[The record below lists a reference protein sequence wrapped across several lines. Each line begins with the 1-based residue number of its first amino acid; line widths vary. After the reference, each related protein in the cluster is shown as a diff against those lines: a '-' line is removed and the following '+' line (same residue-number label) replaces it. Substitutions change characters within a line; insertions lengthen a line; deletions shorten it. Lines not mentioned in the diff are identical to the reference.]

1 MITNENK
8 CIYAHKGST
17 HIIIH
22 WYIYIIHI
30 HIQARFYTP
39 RPTPPPP
46 PSPIN
51 MNARRPTHIQ
61 HELASSSES
70 SDPRICPLLP
80 PISNCDPCAFPVTAF
95 KKIKIK
101 SPCRLF
107 HHLFFSQ
114 DSKGIQKK
122 NIFNC
127 DSQRSTFQ
135 IAIVMQ
141 ARASNGR
148 CSPCYDTSP
157 RSGLPFTNPRF
168 HLNTV
173 SAVAMY
179 PSYPKTYCDS
189 KCLACWATSFL
200 PCGRSCGSIP
210 FSKPMILQTP
220 SKPATLMLQNFS
232 QYLNWRSRYLRNLLW
247 DPQWVTCDSWL
258 PQPLSHAFFLS
269 AHYAS
274 VASTW
279 CSYITFFCL
288 SLLALTAS
296 RRWIWAFVGCRLGL
310 SLRNNAQNF
319 INLLVART
327 KGLCKLNKLH
337 QVILFCCLPPPV
349 KAWLS
354 LWRQPSAGFLPRS
367 QSRKCKW
374 QGRFRKMGKSLQA
387 LASKAKWKVC
397 RKDHAP
403 AFLARS

>member
-22 WYIYIIHI
+22 WDIYIYIIHI

-51 MNARRPTHIQ
+51 MNARRPKHIQ

-95 KKIKIK
+95 KKIK

-148 CSPCYDTSP
+148 CSPCHDTSP
-157 RSGLPFTNPRF
+157 RSGLPFMNPPF

-200 PCGRSCGSIP
+200 PCARSCGSIP

-220 SKPATLMLQNFS
+220 SQTSHIDAPKFQPIPELTL
-232 QYLNWRSRYLRNLLW
+232 
-247 DPQWVTCDSWL
+247 
-258 PQPLSHAFFLS
+258 
-269 AHYAS
+269 
-274 VASTW
+274 
-279 CSYITFFCL
+279 
-288 SLLALTAS
+288 
-296 RRWIWAFVGCRLGL
+296 
-310 SLRNNAQNF
+310 
-319 INLLVART
+319 
-327 KGLCKLNKLH
+327 
-337 QVILFCCLPPPV
+337 
-349 KAWLS
+349 
-354 LWRQPSAGFLPRS
+354 
-367 QSRKCKW
+367 
-374 QGRFRKMGKSLQA
+374 
-387 LASKAKWKVC
+387 
-397 RKDHAP
+397 
-403 AFLARS
+403 